1 MYSHLQ
7 TDAQGAFLRFITAGE
22 NIEWDAN
29 NFCSAFALEKDGK
42 DAEFNVY
49 PLYSTAQPTF
59 DPITQAV
66 AEANPV
72 LINGNWTQQWAVV
85 DLPPEQVAANQAAAA
100 AALQAAIIGG
110 AQQRLD
116 NFAKTRN
123 YDGILSLC
131 TYATDTNPRFAAE
144 GQCGV
149 QSRSATW
156 AALYTILAEV
166 TAGTRPVP
174 TGYADIEPD
183 LPELVW
189 PT

>member
-1 MYSHLQ
+1 MYARYKNAAFTELVGNIDFSPTVYQ
-7 TDAQGAFLRFITAGE
+7 TPESLTPEQRVEFDVF
-22 NIEWDAN
+22 NIIDVIPALPAN
-29 NFCSAFALEKDGK
+29 HILGD
-42 DAEFNVY
+42 
-49 PLYSTAQPTF
+49 QPTYEVSGTNIIRTW
-59 DPITQAV
+59 PV
-66 AEANPV
+66 VEMSAEA
-72 LINGNWTQQWAVV
+72 I
-85 DLPPEQVAANQAAAA
+85 AANQAAAA
-100 AALQAAIIGG
+100 AALQSAIIGG

-116 NFAKTRN
+116 DFARTRN